1 MSVYFYNPLEGQ
13 FLKHEGQ
20 DLVAT
25 ELEDINLK
33 DATILL
39 MENAISSVEVVMP
52 IKQTKQIVKAL
63 PFALEDKL
71 ATEVEDN
78 HIQYIGSVSGKAHA
92 LVATHNLMSTLEEQG
107 IKFATSLASSL
118 NIQDNRPSLL
128 SIKNDIYIKTNAL
141 YSVCVPVRLLT
152 FTLEQLR
159 SADKIQNELN
169 LCEIDE
175 LDPLQKAELT
185 NLGFELFDADTAH
198 VLPGLPID
206 KNLNLMTGPYKPK
219 QIKTNK
225 KPFKF
230 KTPVAMAATVLVAT
244 LIGVS
249 IETKQIEAKATAVK
263 TASIDYYKRLFPNE
277 RVRER
282 AFKRQFRDSV
292 GDSQNIGG
300 SATFTNLLAK
310 STKEISSNKNL
321 EIDAVRYNKSKSV
334 LELNL
339 IAGNVGQ
346 LESLKSTLSSKNL
359 SVEIASANQSGGKI
373 KGLIKVKQN
382 G

>member
-1 MSVYFYNPLEGQ
+1 
-13 FLKHEGQ
+13 
-20 DLVAT
+20 
-25 ELEDINLK
+25 
-33 DATILL
+33 
-39 MENAISSVEVVMP
+39 
-52 IKQTKQIVKAL
+52 
-63 PFALEDKL
+63 
-71 ATEVEDN
+71 
-78 HIQYIGSVSGKAHA
+78 
-92 LVATHNLMSTLEEQG
+92 LVATHNLMTTLEEQG

-292 GDSQNIGG
+292 GDSKDSGG
-300 SATFTNLLAK
+300 IATFTNLLAV

-321 EIDAVRYNKSKSV
+321 EIDAVRYNKSKSI

-346 LESLKSTLSSKNL
+346 LETLKSSLSGKNL

-373 KGLIKVKQN
+373 KGLIKVKRN